1 MHETTHTLWWLSPR
15 YGEEVDYIS
24 TLDMTL
30 NSSYFEG
37 VINKDNTAKSI
48 TLKID
53 KDTKIKLTGDSYITE
68 LDNEDESNSNIDFS
82 GYKLYV
88 NEKVYSK

>member
-1 MHETTHTLWWLSPR
+1 
-15 YGEEVDYIS
+15 
-24 TLDMTL
+24 MTL

>member
-1 MHETTHTLWWLSPR
+1 
-15 YGEEVDYIS
+15 
-24 TLDMTL
+24 MTL

-68 LDNEDESNSNIDFS
+68 LDNEDESNSNIDFN